1 MIHLSYFFLL
11 DHSSN
16 RGINDRILVF
26 SVRLTGETDYA
37 TLGTDIESK
46 EPDYDED
53 KVQVEEKQE
62 QEKGQGNYKSSFLFL
77 DDTLMKK

>member
-1 MIHLSYFFLL
+1 VIHLSYFFLL
-11 DHSSN
+11 DDSSN
-16 RGINDRILVF
+16 RGINHRILVF
-26 SVRLTGETDYA
+26 SVRLIGETDYA
-37 TLGTDIESK
+37 TLGTGIESK

-62 QEKGQGNYKSSFLFL
+62 QEEGQGNYKSSFLFL